1 MCKKELLKKIKTKGS
16 LVLIQKYVEDIM
28 KEKYRDNLLDE
39 EIFSLFE
46 KVIDLA
52 KDMYEED
59 KSSQKGDVTSIFSV
73 LISLCNKLEI
83 NIFDALLEE
92 KYNSLSEYYV

>member
-1 MCKKELLKKIKTKGS
+1 MGKKELLTKMKTKGS
-16 LVLIQKYVEDIM
+16 IVLIQNYVEEIM
-28 KEKYRDNLLDE
+28 KEKYKGNLLDD

-52 KDMYEED
+52 KDVFEED
-59 KSSQKGDVTSIFSV
+59 KSSQEIDITSIFSV

-83 NIFDALLEE
+83 NIFDAWQGKEQFLT
-92 KYNSLSEYYV
+92 KEYI